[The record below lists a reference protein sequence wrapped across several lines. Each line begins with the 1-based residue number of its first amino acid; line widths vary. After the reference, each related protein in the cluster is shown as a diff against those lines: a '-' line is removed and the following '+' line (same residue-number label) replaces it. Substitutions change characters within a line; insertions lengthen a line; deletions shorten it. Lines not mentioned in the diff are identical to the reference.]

1 MGGKK
6 GGFGA
11 FVNSWTKNP
20 LENIATGGMVAAYK
34 GVGAATGAKLPTSSS
49 LGLPEILPGAPK
61 VKGFDMPKNLQEA
74 EMQMVQR
81 QAAIAAGQA
90 PSIAEL
96 QYKQALD
103 DQLKAQQSAVAS
115 ARGASNVGLLQ
126 RQAMMQ
132 GNQMGLDIGRESAA
146 AKLAEQ
152 RGADQMI
159 AAQAAA
165 ARGVALQQALG
176 NQKAATEQR
185 AQNTELIGN
194 LGASAGKLAAAS
206 DENAK
211 TDIKENKD
219 DASKTIS
226 EFMDALKSYTY
237 EYKKGAKQPEGKP
250 NPEGE
255 VKSVMAQD
263 LEKTDLGKQM
273 VTDTP
278 DGKVVDY
285 AQGMAPLLA
294 AIAELNKRTKK
305 LEGK

>member
-6 GGFGA
+6 AGGGFLGIGGSSG
-11 FVNSWTKNP
+11 FLNTGLFSSGPQKIKGFEMNP
-20 LENIATGGMVAAYK
+20 SAVAA
-34 GVGAATGAKLPTSSS
+34 
-49 LGLPEILPGAPK
+49 E
-61 VKGFDMPKNLQEA
+61 QE
-74 EMQMVQR
+74 MINRQR
-81 QAAIAAGQA
+81 AIASGQA

-126 RQAMMQ
+126 RQAMVQ

-152 RGADQMI
+152 RAADQLL
-159 AAQAAA
+159 AATAASQ
-165 ARGVALQQALG
+165 RGVAFNQAQMNQQAKLG
-176 NQKAATEQR
+176 QQATN
-185 AQNTELIGN
+185 ANF
-194 LGASAGKLAAAS
+194 LGSLASSGAKIATGGGEAAAAS
-206 DENAK
+206 DENMK

-237 EYKKGAKQPEGKP
+237 EYKKGVKQPEGKP

>member
-1 MGGKK
+1 MGGRKAG
-6 GGFGA
+6 GGFLGIGGTSG
-11 FVNSWTKNP
+11 FLN
-20 LENIATGGMVAAYK
+20 TG
-34 GVGAATGAKLPTSSS
+34 LFSS
-49 LGLPEILPGAPK
+49 GPEK
-61 VKGFDMPKNLQEA
+61 VKGFEMNPNATAAEQE
-74 EMQMVQR
+74 MINRQR
-81 QAAIAAGQA
+81 AIATGQA

-103 DQLKAQQSAVAS
+103 DQMKAQQSAVAS

-126 RQAMMQ
+126 RQAMIQ
-132 GNQMGLDIGRESAA
+132 GNQMGLDVARESAA

-152 RGADQMI
+152 RAADQLI
-159 AAQAAA
+159 AATAASQ
-165 ARGVALQQALG
+165 RGVAFNQAQINQQAKLNQQDTNARFLG
-176 NQKAATEQR
+176 SLASSTAAM
-185 AQNTELIGN
+185 ASGGGSG
-194 LGASAGKLAAAS
+194 GASAAS
-206 DENAK
+206 DKEAK

>member
-6 GGFGA
+6 GGFNA
-11 FVNSWTKNP
+11 YVSSWTKNP
-20 LENIATGGMVAAYK
+20 LENIATGGAVAAYK
-34 GVGAATGAKLPTSSS
+34 GIGAATGAKLPTSSS
-49 LGLPEILPGAPK
+49 LGIPEVLPGAPK
-61 VKGFDMPKNLQEA
+61 VKGFEMPGNLQEA
-74 EMQMVQR
+74 EMQMIQR

-165 ARGVALQQALG
+165 QRGVALQQNIANQQAAQAQRGQNLSFLG
-176 NQKAATEQR
+176 S
-185 AQNTELIGN
+185 
-194 LGASAGKLAAAS
+194 LGSAGATIAAS

-211 TDIKENKD
+211 TDIKQNKD